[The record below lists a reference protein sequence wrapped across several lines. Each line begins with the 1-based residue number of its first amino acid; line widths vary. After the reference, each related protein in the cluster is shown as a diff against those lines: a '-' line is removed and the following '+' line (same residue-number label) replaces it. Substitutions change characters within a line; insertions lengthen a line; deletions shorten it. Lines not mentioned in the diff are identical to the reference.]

1 MAPIKSSIKIDHYD
15 VIIEDF
21 ERKYTQALFI
31 STKKGEI
38 DFRVATFN
46 IMGRKVDFL
55 VSVNLSSNGRLEV
68 SLKRSQQGPGELFK
82 ICLGGKVRLLE
93 KSSCSSFEAVKFCGH
108 RTVGGGPFFTISCAC
123 SRDFKGNGTPSPGNP
138 YCKDGYG
145 VGEAIMRQYLKVGND
160 IPEQATIRL
169 ELEFFP
175 SDYEPEILQDEDD
188 DFTSDLKRGLA
199 ALRKNPETADI
210 MLICNW
216 KLFKAHK
223 AVLSARSDVFAAL
236 FSHKGT
242 KEDES
247 GEVHIDDCDHE
258 AMEMFLA
265 YIYENAA
272 PPQDVTFEVAKQ
284 LMNVANKYNVLT
296 LKKKCGRILLA
307 HLNEDNAVQIALLG
321 ELYNVDALNKAAK
334 NVIASSEKFLGNMIK
349 ESGFRLQ
356 DADK

>member
-1 MAPIKSSIKIDHYD
+1 M
-15 VIIEDF
+15 
-21 ERKYTQALFI
+21 
-31 STKKGEI
+31 
-38 DFRVATFN
+38 
-46 IMGRKVDFL
+46 
-55 VSVNLSSNGRLEV
+55 
-68 SLKRSQQGPGELFK
+68 KRSQQAPGELFK
-82 ICLGGKVRLLE
+82 IYLGGKVRLLE
-93 KSSCSSFEAVKFCGH
+93 NNSCSSFEAVKFCGYRNVAH
-108 RTVGGGPFFTISCAC
+108 GPCFTVSCVCGDYSGVGPC
-123 SRDFKGNGTPSPGNP
+123 PPGNP
-138 YCKDGYG
+138 QCEYG
-145 VGEAIMRQYLKVGND
+145 GDEAVMRQCLKVGDD

-175 SDYEPEILQDEDD
+175 SDYEPEVLQDEDD

-247 GEVHIDDCDHE
+247 REVHFDDCDHE

-284 LMNVANKYNVLT
+284 LMNVANRYNVLA
-296 LKKKCGRILLA
+296 LKKKCGIIILA
-307 HLNEDNAVQIALLG
+307 H
-321 ELYNVDALNKAAK
+321 
-334 NVIASSEKFLGNMIK
+334 
-349 ESGFRLQ
+349 
-356 DADK
+356 